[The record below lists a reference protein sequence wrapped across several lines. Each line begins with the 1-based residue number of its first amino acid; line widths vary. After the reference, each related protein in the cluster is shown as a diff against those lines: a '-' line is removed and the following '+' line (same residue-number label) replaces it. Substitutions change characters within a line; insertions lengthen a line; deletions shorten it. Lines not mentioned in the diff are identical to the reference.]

1 MNTKMSFSTKLTFLR
16 LKGSKLLEMSRYT
29 NDVLRDMNGLKDI
42 NDRTE
47 FFKRILDK
55 DYQISK

>member
-1 MNTKMSFSTKLTFLR
+1 MSFSTKLTFLR

>member
-29 NDVLRDMNGLKDI
+29 NDILRELDGLKDL
-42 NDRTE
+42 NDR
-47 FFKRILDK
+47 
-55 DYQISK
+55 